1 MGGLEIVYLILQTHS
16 VKNAIM
22 LVLPALEINLIALH
36 VPEIVWIHLIA
47 DALFTHNSTQRPL
60 FAYRVG
66 INARIAARLLSNAA
80 SAFQIGPF

>member
-36 VPEIVWIHLIA
+36 VPEIV
-47 DALFTHNSTQRPL
+47 
-60 FAYRVG
+60 
-66 INARIAARLLSNAA
+66 
-80 SAFQIGPF
+80 